1 MNGAVLPN
9 TDMQR
14 LTIEKALSEIK
25 IHDKPIENGT
35 FSRAS
40 RETEKVAD
48 GGIEIITERNESVWV
63 RIQQEWMGVVRTIEN
78 GTFS

>member
-25 IHDKPIENGT
+25 IQDKPIENGT
-35 FSRAS
+35 FS
-40 RETEKVAD
+40 
-48 GGIEIITERNESVWV
+48 
-63 RIQQEWMGVVRTIEN
+63 
-78 GTFS
+78 